1 MTFNQIAAAN
11 SSSQMKSFKATVAF
25 ARAKISTMELH
36 DRPRLLPTNNLRE
49 IKRIEAKFDLLEMN
63 IEHLN
68 NRIAFFPQNSSNKEV

>member
-1 MTFNQIAAAN
+1 MMFNRTAAAN
-11 SSSQMKSFKATVAF
+11 SFSQMKSFKATVAF

-68 NRIAFFPQNSSNKEV
+68 NRIAFFLQNSSNKEV